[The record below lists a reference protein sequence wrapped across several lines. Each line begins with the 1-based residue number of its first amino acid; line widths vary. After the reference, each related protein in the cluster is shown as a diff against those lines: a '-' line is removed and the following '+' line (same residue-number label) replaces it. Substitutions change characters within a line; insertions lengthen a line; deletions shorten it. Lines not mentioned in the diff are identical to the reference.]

1 MDKDLLNK
9 LKADYDF
16 EVSLY
21 VDKGGNII
29 TFEQWL
35 GYKGIKV

>member
-1 MDKDLLNK
+1 MNK
-9 LKADYDF
+9 EELERLRTAYEF

-21 VDKGGNII
+21 EGKGEII

>member
-1 MDKDLLNK
+1 MDKETLNK

-21 VDKGGNII
+21 VDKGGEII

-35 GYKGIKV
+35 SYKGIKL

>member
-9 LKADYDF
+9 LKADYEF

-21 VDKGGNII
+21 IDKGGDVI

-35 GYKGIKV
+35 SFKGIEL

>member
-9 LKADYDF
+9 LRTDYEF

-21 VDKGGNII
+21 IDKGEVI

-35 GYKGIKV
+35 NFKGIEL